1 AHRLERLPVDMCASP
16 RAPGHTKPRPL
27 ARAAFAVARANG
39 GLAPWS
45 DALQTASIV
54 VKDPRVA
61 SLLDNPRVTPAEL
74 AQLVDEIAAGSLGA
88 QGANF
93 VRTLA
98 DNHRLGYLPEIAQ
111 LFDSLKDEAEG
122 MADVTV
128 SSASPLDE
136 AQRSKLSAALEQRLR
151 RKVRLHFEIDPALI
165 GGAVLRAGDLVI
177 DGSLRTRLERI
188 AYELTA

>member
-1 AHRLERLPVDMCASP
+1 MADRLTIA
-16 RAPGHTKPRPL
+16 RPY
-27 ARAAFAVARANG
+27 ARAAFEEARQNG

-45 DALQTASIV
+45 QALQAAALV

-61 SLLDNPRVTPAEL
+61 TLLDDPRVTPAEL
-74 AQLVDEIAAGSLGA
+74 AQLVDDIAAAPLGE

-98 DNHRLGYLPEIAQ
+98 DNHRLGYLPEIAEI
-111 LFDSLKDEAEG
+111 FGTLKDDVEG
-122 MADVTV
+122 VADVTLT
-128 SSASPLDE
+128 SAAALGE
-136 AQRSKLSAALEQRLR
+136 AQRDKLQAALERRLK
-151 RKVRLHFEIDPALI
+151 RKVRLHCRTDPALI
-165 GGAVLRAGDLVI
+165 GGAVLQAGDLVI